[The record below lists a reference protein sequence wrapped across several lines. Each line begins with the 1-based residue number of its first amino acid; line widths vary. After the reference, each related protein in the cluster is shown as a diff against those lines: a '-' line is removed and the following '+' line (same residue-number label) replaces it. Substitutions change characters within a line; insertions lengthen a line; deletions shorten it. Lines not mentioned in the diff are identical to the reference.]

1 MYKIIETENQDY
13 IFFPYTLAIF
23 PYDEKVKV
31 AMQCNRNNDLK
42 SDDDLTYMT
51 SWEASRKQKKETLPM
66 NSR

>member
-31 AMQCNRNNDLK
+31 AMQSIVL
-42 SDDDLTYMT
+42 
-51 SWEASRKQKKETLPM
+51 
-66 NSR
+66 